1 MESSGFVDFLRIFLN
16 VKIFHVSPL
25 SCTPVYLPSSS
36 PNHIMQK
43 LVDGEQSVKRGRQL
57 ARKVLTQ
64 QRIAHKVET
73 GAN

>member
-1 MESSGFVDFLRIFLN
+1 MCLLL
-16 VKIFHVSPL
+16 HVRL
-25 SCTPVYLPSSS
+25 FILLP

-57 ARKVLTQ
+57 ARRVLTQ